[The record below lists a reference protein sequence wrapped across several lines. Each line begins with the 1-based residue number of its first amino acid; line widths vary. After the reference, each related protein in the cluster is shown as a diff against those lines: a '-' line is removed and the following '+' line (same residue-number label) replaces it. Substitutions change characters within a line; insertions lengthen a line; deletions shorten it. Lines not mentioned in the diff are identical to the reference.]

1 VCATA
6 DLLEQAAMAGALSA
20 EAGAAEAADA
30 AVRMNRLAEEGEDT
44 WEGRF
49 AEGALVLQR
58 TVRNVDETI
67 ALPPSLLSS
76 QDAVRLAERA
86 AGLKEMY
93 DTPSILRHEK
103 GGEISVYGPSSLLSA
118 VLESGRKGLKVQRY
132 KGLGEMNADQ
142 LWETTLD
149 SNARTLLQV
158 RVDHMEEADEMFS
171 KLMGDVV
178 EPRREFIEENALDAE
193 VDV

>member
-1 VCATA
+1 
-6 DLLEQAAMAGALSA
+6 M
-20 EAGAAEAADA
+20 
-30 AVRMNRLAEEGEDT
+30 
-44 WEGRF
+44 
-49 AEGALVLQR
+49 EGALVLQR
-58 TVRNVDETI
+58 TVRGVDET
-67 ALPPSLLSS
+67 AVLPPSLIAS
-76 QDAVRLAERA
+76 QDAIRLAERT
-86 AGLKEMY
+86 AGLADLY
-93 DTPSILRHEK
+93 GQPAILRQEK
-103 GGEISVYGPSSLLSA
+103 GGEITVHGPASLLGA

-158 RVDHMEEADEMFS
+158 RVDHADEADELFT

-178 EPRREFIEENALDAE
+178 EPRREFIEEFALEAE